1 MLQCKIHKN
10 LSQHTATHLL
20 TVILFPGQS
29 SQMEEYTNKLHEWS
43 YANNMQINK
52 QKMKEMIITTSC
64 TASVPLYP
72 DIQRVETF
80 KILSIVVSNNLKW
93 NPHIAYITH
102 KAHWRLHLLRQLKRA
117 TVPHH
122 DTLHFYIAVIR
133 PLSEYP
139 VPVWHT
145 GITAD
150 LSDQLE
156 TVQKWA
162 LHIIFGSSS
171 FTHHSYEHL
180 LPPKTNQLSSSASPS

>member
-10 LSQHTATHLL
+10 LSHLL

-52 QKMKEMIITTSC
+52 QKTKEMIITTSC

-122 DTLHFYIAVIR
+122 DTLHFYIAVIHRSNSSAFRIPCSRLAHWYYCR
-133 PLSEYP
+133 PLWSTWNSTKVSTTY
-139 VPVWHT
+139 
-145 GITAD
+145 
-150 LSDQLE
+150 
-156 TVQKWA
+156 
-162 LHIIFGSSS
+162 HIW
-171 FTHHSYEHL
+171 
-180 LPPKTNQLSSSASPS
+180 